1 MGNYWN
7 DHCYCCDKELRDNP
21 SYFTCE
27 FDAYICEE
35 CHDRIVADKWKG
47 LEEEIIHN
55 EFVSVSSSAA
65 VPFASSIPFNT
76 DSETLPQEFITIFK
90 LNGQEIRKDLFY
102 SMLRRDAGEEY
113 DEEENFLGAEMLE
126 IGNISLLRR
135 YYGAEKFLENMKLD
149 YITNLIDDAYLN
161 GGVEING
168 NLYETIVQGE

>member
-1 MGNYWN
+1 MKYWDN
-7 DHCYCCDKELRDNP
+7 HCYCCNKELRNDP

-35 CHDRIVADKWKG
+35 CHDRIIAGRWEG
-47 LEEEIIHN
+47 PEEEIIHN

-65 VPFASSIPFNT
+65 APLSASIPFNL
-76 DSETLPQEFITIFK
+76 DADMPPQEFSTIFK

-113 DEEENFLGAEMLE
+113 DEEEDFLGIEMLE

-149 YITNLIDDAYLN
+149 YITNLIDDAYRN

-168 NLYETIVQGE
+168 NLYETIIQGE

>member
-1 MGNYWN
+1 MGYWD

-27 FDAYICEE
+27 FDAYICVDCYNKIMSTET
-35 CHDRIVADKWKG
+35 HDP
-47 LEEEIIHN
+47 EEEIIYN
-55 EFVSVSSSAA
+55 EFMHKEQEAA
-65 VPFASSIPFNT
+65 THQTLYSQSNMPAQKFN
-76 DSETLPQEFITIFK
+76 TIFK

-149 YITNLIDDAYLN
+149 YITNLIDDAYRN

-168 NLYETIVQGE
+168 NLYETIIQGE